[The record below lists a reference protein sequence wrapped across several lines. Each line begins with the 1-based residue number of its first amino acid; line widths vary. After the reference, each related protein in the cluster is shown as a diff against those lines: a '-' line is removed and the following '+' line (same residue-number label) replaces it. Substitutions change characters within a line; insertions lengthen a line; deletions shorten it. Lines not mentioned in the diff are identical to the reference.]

1 MAIQL
6 QLYPKLSRR
15 TTFGVRLL
23 QTACRSCHPTRQL
36 HGNSDDGNP
45 TDSAGISVEMEKDVA
60 SPVGT
65 EAGGVGFTRECK
77 RNVEMKTHFTVIIAV
92 AASPIRNP

>member
-1 MAIQL
+1 M
-6 QLYPKLSRR
+6 
-15 TTFGVRLL
+15 
-23 QTACRSCHPTRQL
+23 
-36 HGNSDDGNP
+36 
-45 TDSAGISVEMEKDVA
+45 EMEKDVA

-65 EAGGVGFTRECK
+65 EAGGVGLTRGCK